1 MVNWQKHTRWCW
13 WLTYE
18 PTLFRTSIIH
28 SKTIWLFFIIKQEI
42 HEREEVK
49 NNIDTPSMSS
59 SYIEEPRP
67 DSVTKPSKHHIAFI
81 SSSPLKSFKTAT
93 MHVSRELWQHGKSL
107 YIFRIRER
115 KRELLFSLSTLGR
128 NIIKVHLDTFPESGQ
143 WLIRLL
149 SYFYPILRPF
159 ASKNLRLLLSYGSFK
174 NGILSKA
181 SSFHW
186 MRIFFV
192 FLSHQWIRTDKS
204 CFFACYQRVK
214 KNQQWNVLLSMLSKN
229 TKQNLHDIT
238 SNLILHLH
246 SQLRMLLND
255 FL

>member
-107 YIFRIRER
+107 YIFLVRER
-115 KRELLFSLSTLGR
+115 DRGNCYFHCPLL
-128 NIIKVHLDTFPESGQ
+128 E
-143 WLIRLL
+143 
-149 SYFYPILRPF
+149 
-159 ASKNLRLLLSYGSFK
+159 
-174 NGILSKA
+174 GILSRYIWTLFQNQA
-181 SSFHW
+181 NGSSGFSL
-186 MRIFFV
+186 
-192 FLSHQWIRTDKS
+192 FLSNSTSFRFKESAIVIIIWKLQKRHSFKSFIISLNENILCVLIPSMDKDRQIMLF
-204 CFFACYQRVK
+204 C
-214 KNQQWNVLLSMLSKN
+214 MLSKSEKKTN
-229 TKQNLHDIT
+229 SGTCCYLCFQKIPNKT
-238 SNLILHLH
+238 C
-246 SQLRMLLND
+246 MTLLPI
-255 FL
+255 